1 MLKTEFCKEITI
13 EEYLLLNKKYGLTV
27 EVNDG
32 QVVTANFEE
41 ANDEN

>member
-13 EEYLLLNKKYGLTV
+13 EEYLLLNKKDGLTV